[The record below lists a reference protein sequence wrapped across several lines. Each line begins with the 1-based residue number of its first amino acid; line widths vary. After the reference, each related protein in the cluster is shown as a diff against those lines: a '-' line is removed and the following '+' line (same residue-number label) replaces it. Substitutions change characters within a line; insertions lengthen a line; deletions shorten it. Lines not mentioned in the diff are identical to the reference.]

1 MARIGAGLESNDL
14 AEARRWARTGH
25 RVEPRADWAEACN
38 RRYPQWRAA
47 CDARSGAAQ

>member
-1 MARIGAGLESNDL
+1 MARISAGLESGDL

-25 RVEPRADWAEACN
+25 RVEPRPQWAEACH

-47 CDARSGAAQ
+47 CDLRTEAAQ